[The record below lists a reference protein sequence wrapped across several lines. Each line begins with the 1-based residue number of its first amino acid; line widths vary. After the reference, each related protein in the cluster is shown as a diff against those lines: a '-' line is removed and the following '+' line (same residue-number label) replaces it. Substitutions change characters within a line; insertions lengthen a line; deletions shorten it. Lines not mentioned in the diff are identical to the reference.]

1 MKKKLKSFVPTL
13 DDVVNEMGSDAPPL
27 VKGASRDVS
36 INDFLAMVEK
46 ERTASY
52 QSTPVALTPLEC
64 AMAGLAV
71 DVKRRDGSTF
81 HVHPGKKRAEHVK
94 AGDDSRNVSLL
105 RDHEVM
111 ERILQDMIK
120 LETTWDFNT
129 YWHYYKINLPDA
141 NNYQEL
147 FPWYRHRCET
157 LVKENKIRLI
167 NKFENTY
174 GK

>member
-1 MKKKLKSFVPTL
+1 
-13 DDVVNEMGSDAPPL
+13 
-27 VKGASRDVS
+27 
-36 INDFLAMVEK
+36 MVEK

-52 QSTPVALTPLEC
+52 QTTPVALTPLEC

-71 DVKRRDGSTF
+71 DIKRKDGTTF
-81 HVHPGKKRAEHVK
+81 HLHQGKKRAEHVK
-94 AGDDSRNVSLL
+94 ASDDSRSVCLQ
-105 RDHEVM
+105 RDHEVR

-120 LETTWDFNT
+120 NELTWDFNSF
-129 YWHYYKINLPDA
+129 WHYYKINLPDA

-147 FPWYRHRCET
+147 LPWYRQRCET
-157 LVKENKIRLI
+157 LAQEKKIRLI